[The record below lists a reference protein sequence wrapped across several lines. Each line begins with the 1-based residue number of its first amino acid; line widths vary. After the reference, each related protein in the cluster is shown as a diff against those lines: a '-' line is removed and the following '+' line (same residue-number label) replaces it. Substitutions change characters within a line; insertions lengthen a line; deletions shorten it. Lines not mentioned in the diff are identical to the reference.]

1 MSDGK
6 YVSKIHAIDLFAG
19 AGGFSLGFALAG
31 IDVVAAV
38 EYNKPATVTYAHNF
52 PNHLIY
58 HHDINNL
65 DPAQVEDGLIQK
77 KNLNKEDIDLIIGG
91 PPCPGFSNIG
101 RSKIIS
107 LIREGNWDG
116 EETRHRF
123 VQDPRNKL
131 FLQFVRY
138 VKYFQ
143 PRGFV
148 MENVTGMLTSV
159 SKKGISIPD
168 LVKKEFARIGYTCNL
183 KELKAEDYGVPQV
196 RRRLIFIGWNK
207 DQSDD
212 SFSHPTQDTK
222 KIWTSLDAISDLP
235 DVGQDG
241 GQLERHLP
249 SKNEFQRSMR
259 YKLYSKAGIT
269 DPKTGKIPKRTP
281 QLTCHK
287 GRRVNQ
293 RDRVIFPKLQHPKN
307 GKRVTYDQ
315 IDPNE
320 LTFPPSW
327 KWDNKKKLLIN
338 QDPTTIPAQYKWYDR
353 KQFKDKMRRIPAHK
367 PCYTLV
373 AHMHNDAYMFI
384 HPEPNTHRTITPREA
399 ARIQSFPDH
408 FDFSAGGKV
417 AFCEQYRQ
425 IGNAVPP
432 LMARAIAR
440 EVIRGWTN

>member
-1 MSDGK
+1 
-6 YVSKIHAIDLFAG
+6 VSKIHAIDLFAG
-19 AGGFSLGFALAG
+19 AGGFSLGFTLAG

-52 PNHLIY
+52 PGHLVY
-58 HHDINNL
+58 HKDINNL
-65 DPAQVEDGLIQK
+65 DPAQVESDLREK
-77 KNLNKEDIDLIIGG
+77 KNLAKEDIDLIIGG

-107 LIREGNWDG
+107 LIREGNWEG

-138 VKYFQ
+138 VKHFQ
-143 PRGFV
+143 PKGFV

-159 SKKGISIPD
+159 TKKGISIPD
-168 LVKKEFARIGYTCNL
+168 LVKKEFDRIGYTCNL
-183 KELKAEDYGVPQV
+183 KELKAEEYGVPQV
-196 RRRLIFIGWNK
+196 RRRLIFIGWK
-207 DQSDD
+207 KGHSED
-212 SFSHPTQDTK
+212 SFTHPTEKTQE
-222 KIWTSLDAISDLP
+222 IWTSLDAISDLP

-241 GQLERHLP
+241 GQLEHHLP

-259 YKLYSKAGIT
+259 YKIYQDAGIT
-269 DPKTGKIPKRTP
+269 NPSTGKIPKRTP
-281 QLTCHK
+281 KLTCHK

-293 RDRVIFPKLQHPKN
+293 RDRVIFPELQHPKN
-307 GKRVTYDQ
+307 GERVTYDK
-315 IDPNE
+315 IDPND
-320 LTFPPSW
+320 LIFPPSW
-327 KWDNKKKLLIN
+327 KWDDEKKLLIN
-338 QDPTTIPAQYKWYDR
+338 QDPTTTPTQYKWYDR

-384 HPEPNTHRTITPREA
+384 HPEPNTHRTITPREG

-432 LMARAIAR
+432 LMARAIAT
-440 EVIRGWTN
+440 EIIRSWAD

>member
-1 MSDGK
+1 
-6 YVSKIHAIDLFAG
+6 
-19 AGGFSLGFALAG
+19 
-31 IDVVAAV
+31 
-38 EYNKPATVTYAHNF
+38 
-52 PNHLIY
+52 
-58 HHDINNL
+58 
-65 DPAQVEDGLIQK
+65 
-77 KNLNKEDIDLIIGG
+77 
-91 PPCPGFSNIG
+91 
-101 RSKIIS
+101 
-107 LIREGNWDG
+107 
-116 EETRHRF
+116 
-123 VQDPRNKL
+123 
-131 FLQFVRY
+131 
-138 VKYFQ
+138 
-143 PRGFV
+143 

-168 LVKKEFARIGYTCNL
+168 LVKKEFAEIGYTCNL
-183 KELKAEDYGVPQV
+183 KELKAEEYGVPQV
-196 RRRLIFIGWNK
+196 RRRLIFIGWK
-207 DQSDD
+207 HKSDD
-212 SFSHPTQDTK
+212 SFSHPTQNTK

-241 GQLERHLP
+241 AQLERHLP

-269 DPKTGKIPKRTP
+269 YPKTGKIPKRTP

-287 GRRVNQ
+287 GRIVNQ
-293 RDRVIFPKLQHPKN
+293 RDRVIFPKLQYPKN

-320 LTFPPSW
+320 LTFPSSW
-327 KWDNKKKLLIN
+327 KWDDKKKLLIN
-338 QDPTTIPAQYKWYDR
+338 QDPTTTPAQYKWYDR

-408 FDFSAGGKV
+408 FDFSVGGNV

-432 LMARAIAR
+432 LMARAIAK
-440 EVIRGWTN
+440 EIIQSWTD